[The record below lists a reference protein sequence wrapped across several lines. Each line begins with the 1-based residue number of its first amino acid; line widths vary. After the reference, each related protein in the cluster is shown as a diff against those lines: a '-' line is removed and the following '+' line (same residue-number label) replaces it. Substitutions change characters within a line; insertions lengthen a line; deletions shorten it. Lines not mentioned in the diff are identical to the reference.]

1 MPKKIVK
8 AFSPWYNTVME
19 NNAIFNATVCILGIL
34 ILSIH
39 TVNLIVKKGKRK
51 DEKSL
56 LDFFV
61 FTIIHFT
68 TYLVFALVKVAYTSN
83 VYIIAFYTVF
93 YIFNNVEV
101 FMLYRYMSRYVELS
115 VKTEKAL
122 SVLNLCLFSVF
133 VALDI
138 INTFTGIFFTAQ
150 NGVYL
155 RSRAMILSQ
164 GYQFVMFV
172 VIFLVTVLNKRL
184 NAREKTAFAL
194 YCFLP
199 LVAII
204 LQNVFKGYAIA
215 YASILVAIEVLF
227 FFVNVQK
234 NIELA
239 KEEEKNKDAQ
249 IKIML
254 SQIQPHFVYN
264 SLSSI
269 STLIPLDPPKAQ
281 EALDDF
287 TEYLRRNL
295 SSLTAPKRIPF
306 EDELNHIKTYVTLEK
321 IRFGERINVVYDIQ
335 ATDFAVPA
343 LSIQPIVENAVKHG
357 ILQRLKGGTVTLRTY
372 STDESYVVEVSDDGV
387 GFRPDDVDFESN
399 RHFGINNVKYRIEKA
414 GNGTLTIESTEG
426 KGTRV
431 RVVFHKE
438 TL

>member
-1 MPKKIVK
+1 
-8 AFSPWYNTVME
+8 ME

-61 FTIIHFT
+61 FTIVHFA
-68 TYLVFALVKVAYTSN
+68 TYLVFALVKAAYTSN
-83 VYIIAFYTVF
+83 AYILVFYTVF
-93 YIFNNVEV
+93 YIFNNVEA

-122 SVLNLCLFSVF
+122 SVLNLCLFSVCG
-133 VALDI
+133 ALDV
-138 INTFTGIFFTAQ
+138 INAVTGIFFTAQ

-215 YASILVAIEVLF
+215 YASIIVAIEVLF

-234 NIELA
+234 DIELA

-269 STLIPLDPPKAQ
+269 STLISLDPSKAQ
-281 EALDDF
+281 AALDDF

-295 SSLTAPKRIPF
+295 SSLTETKRIAF
-306 EDELNHIKTYVTLEK
+306 EDELKHIQTYVALEK
-321 IRFGERINVVYDIQ
+321 IRFGDRINVVYDTPI
-335 ATDFAVPA
+335 TGFYVPA

-357 ILQRLKGGTVTLRTY
+357 ILKKLEGGTVTLRTY
-372 STDESYVVEVSDDGV
+372 STDEAYAVEVADDGV
-387 GFRPDDVDFESN
+387 GFRMEEVDFESN

-414 GNGTLTIESTEG
+414 GNGTLTIESVEG
-426 KGTRV
+426 KGSRV
-431 RVVFHKE
+431 TVVFRKE
-438 TL
+438 KI